1 MSTAPIITDLQKI
14 NPSAIIELFTL
25 TTDATLHGSAQ
36 TYRFHNGTSLN
47 ANGDIIW
54 AGNQYLKMPIEAE
67 GFAFAKGQLPRPTL
81 TVSNALGTITAILLN
96 VNQVTTGNDLTGAT
110 VTRIRTLARYLDA
123 VNFPATTST
132 TTTTTTI
139 ADPADA
145 ETVTYTVTVQNVG
158 GVNIF
163 LLNGVN
169 NPVITMKR
177 GSTYIFDQSDSS
189 NSGHPLRIKQNS
201 GASYSTGV
209 TVAGTQGSAGSSV
222 TFQPPY
228 PDAPSDLRYYCTVHG
243 NAMGNTITMNDPNT
257 TSSETTTT
265 TSQQVNPL
273 GTPDP
278 TAEFP
283 QEIYKIDR
291 KSAENRE
298 VVTFELAAVFDLAGI
313 RAPKRQCTRTEFPS
327 IGTFIA

>member
-14 NPSAIIELFTL
+14 NPSAINELFTI
-25 TTDATLHGSAQ
+25 TTDATLHGSTQ

-54 AGNQYLKMPIEAE
+54 AGNTYTKMPIQAE
-67 GFAFAKGQLPRPTL
+67 GFAFTNGQLPRPTL
-81 TVSNALGTITAILLN
+81 TISNALGTITAILLN
-96 VNQVTTGNDLTGAT
+96 VNQVTTGIDLTGAT

-123 VNFPATTST
+123 VNFS
-132 TTTTTTI
+132 
-139 ADPADA
+139 
-145 ETVTYTVTVQNVG
+145 G
-158 GVNIF
+158 G
-163 LLNGVN
+163 
-169 NPVITMKR
+169 T
-177 GSTYIFDQSDSS
+177 
-189 NSGHPLRIKQNS
+189 
-201 GASYSTGV
+201 
-209 TVAGTQGSAGSSV
+209 
-222 TFQPPY
+222 
-228 PDAPSDLRYYCTVHG
+228 
-243 NAMGNTITMNDPNT
+243 
-257 TSSETTTT
+257 
-265 TSQQVNPL
+265 NPL

-298 VVTFELAAVFDLAGI
+298 VVQFELAAVFDLAGV

>member
-1 MSTAPIITDLQKI
+1 MAIPVSALQSI
-14 NPSAIIELFTL
+14 NPGSIIELFTIQL
-25 TTDATLHGSAQ
+25 STALHGSN
-36 TYRFHNGTSLN
+36 TLYRFHNGANLN
-47 ANGDIIW
+47 ANGEVVW
-54 AGNQYLKMPIEAE
+54 AGNSYLRFPIECS
-67 GFAFAKGQLPRPTL
+67 GFEFGSTGTLPRPKISI
-81 TVSNALGTITAILLN
+81 SNIFGTMTAIMQD
-96 VNQVTTGNDLTGAT
+96 VNQTTVGNDLNGAKF
-110 VTRIRTLARYLDA
+110 TRIRTLARFLDA
-123 VNFPATTST
+123 VNFAPT
-132 TTTTTTI
+132 TTTTTSTSTV
-139 ADPADA
+139 ADPSDG

-189 NSGHPLRIKQNS
+189 NSGHPLRIKRNS

-257 TSSETTTT
+257 IQQQSTSS
-265 TSQQVNPL
+265 SSAQVNPF

-283 QEIYKIDR
+283 QEIYFLDR
-291 KSAENRE
+291 KVTENRD
-298 VVTFELAAVFDLAGI
+298 VVTWEAQSALDLVNVKL
-313 RAPKRQCTRTEFPS
+313 PKRIATKDIFPG
-327 IGTFIA
+327 IGAFLG

>member
-1 MSTAPIITDLQKI
+1 MAIPVSALQSI
-14 NPSAIIELFTL
+14 NPGSIIELFTIQL
-25 TTDATLHGSAQ
+25 STALHGSN
-36 TYRFHNGTSLN
+36 TLYRFHNGANLN
-47 ANGDIIW
+47 ANGEVVW
-54 AGNQYLKMPIEAE
+54 AGNSYLRFPIECS
-67 GFAFAKGQLPRPTL
+67 GFEFGSTGTLPRPKISI
-81 TVSNALGTITAILLN
+81 SNIFGTMTAIMQD
-96 VNQVTTGNDLTGAT
+96 VNQTSTGNDLNGAKF
-110 VTRIRTLARYLDA
+110 TRIRTLARFLDA
-123 VNFPATTST
+123 VNFAPT
-132 TTTTTTI
+132 TTTTTSTSTV
-139 ADPADA
+139 ADPSDG

-189 NSGHPLRIKQNS
+189 NSGHPLRIKRNS

-243 NAMGNTITMNDPNT
+243 NAMGNTITMNNPNTIQQTT
-257 TSSETTTT
+257 TSSTTTT
-265 TSQQVNPL
+265 GNPF

-278 TAEFP
+278 NAEFP
-283 QEIYKIDR
+283 QEIYSIDR

-298 VVTFELAAVFDLAGI
+298 VVEFELAAPTDLAGVRI
-313 RAPKRQCTRTEFPS
+313 PGRQATRSIFPS
-327 IGTFIA
+327 IGTFVQ